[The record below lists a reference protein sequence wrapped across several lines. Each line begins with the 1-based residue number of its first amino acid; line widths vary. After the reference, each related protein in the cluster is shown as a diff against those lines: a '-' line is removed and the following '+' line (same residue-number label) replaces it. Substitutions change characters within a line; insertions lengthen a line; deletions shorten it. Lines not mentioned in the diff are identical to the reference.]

1 MPNNTIE
8 KVSDS
13 AAVLAAIEHA
23 HKLAGKSDKEFVRA
37 LLQQVHGQGPTQRS
51 AAGGRKVIPIAP
63 AATAVRSFK
72 IFEDPLPK

>member
-37 LLQQVHGQGPTQRS
+37 YIKGKTPL
-51 AAGGRKVIPIAP
+51 RKLTEKGIKLA
-63 AATAVRSFK
+63 K
-72 IFEDPLPK
+72 PL